1 MAVPKNIA
9 FIPARKNSKG
19 LKFKNRLLFNETAK
33 FLENINIFSETILS
47 TDDEYLIEEG
57 KKRIQNSQTIT

>member
-33 FLENINIFSETILS
+33 FLENINIFSEP
-47 TDDEYLIEEG
+47 Y
-57 KKRIQNSQTIT
+57 